1 MKGTRMATKEKTAKP
16 KTKTKTSAKAKPS
29 AKAAAKSNTKT
40 KSPNAKSKGRSTKPT
55 AETVAL
61 AAGPSD
67 DPMGCCTW
75 TNSGGQL
82 MMRNMKKSQCAKITG
97 STFEAGGKCNG

>member
-1 MKGTRMATKEKTAKP
+1 VKSLKDAL
-16 KTKTKTSAKAKPS
+16 
-29 AKAAAKSNTKT
+29 AAGHRKFGMVIRLA
-40 KSPNAKSKGRSTKPT
+40 RT

-61 AAGPSD
+61 AAAPSD

-82 MMRNMKKSQCAKITG
+82 MMRNMKKSHCAKITG
-97 STFEAGGKCNG
+97 STFEAGVKCNG

>member
-1 MKGTRMATKEKTAKP
+1 MKGTRMATKKKTAKP

-29 AKAAAKSNTKT
+29 AKAAAKSKTKA

-97 STFEAGGKCNG
+97 STFEAGVKCNG